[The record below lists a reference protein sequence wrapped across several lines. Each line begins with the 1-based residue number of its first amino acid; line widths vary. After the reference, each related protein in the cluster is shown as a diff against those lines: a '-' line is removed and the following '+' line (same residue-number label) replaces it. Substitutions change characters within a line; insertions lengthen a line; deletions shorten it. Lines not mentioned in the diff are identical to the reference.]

1 MVMSSTLVS
10 ELPRAPVPVTRWSN
24 EFLDRMRGV
33 ADPVTDPLAR
43 ELFDLEG
50 PPGLIRMTRALED
63 WEAPIPDTLPASMR
77 EWFATP
83 VAYPAFVDPAKIR
96 VAEQLFV
103 EYGPVS
109 TVALLLCAV
118 PHFFTNPAGARS
130 FYLARIFSPESLR
143 NRLLEITQFITS
155 FTQYGGLAQF
165 WLAPA
170 QRNAA
175 GSPLDVRKGAGIVTV
190 QKLRMIHAGIRI
202 MLALPRDPE
211 RRWDADRCGKPIN
224 QEDLC
229 EAILCFCFCTID
241 ALAKLGIEQTLPQ
254 QEATLCAWKTVGHL
268 LGLSDELQ
276 PVDVAEARGL
286 HKVLFERSCTET
298 RESKV
303 LVRELIH
310 IMRGIVPWGLGRV
323 PSTLMRYLLG
333 RRVAD
338 QLDVPRSRLLEAA
351 LVATRWLWRDHR
363 LFSRLARL
371 ISPSIVRWM
380 STREASRG
388 HPMLPDAFANEL
400 GSHRR

>member
-1 MVMSSTLVS
+1 VS
-10 ELPRAPVPVTRWSN
+10 ELPKDHVPQTRWSG
-24 EFLDRMRGV
+24 EFLDRMRLVGDPE
-33 ADPVTDPLAR
+33 ADALAR

-63 WEAPIPDTLPASMR
+63 WEAPIPETLPASMR
-77 EWFATP
+77 EWFARP
-83 VAYPAFVDPAKIR
+83 VPYPAFVDPAKIH

-109 TVALLLCAV
+109 TVALLMCAV

-130 FYLARIFSPESLR
+130 FYLAKIFSPESLR

-170 QRNAA
+170 QRDATA
-175 GSPLDVRKGAGIVTV
+175 GPLGVRKGPGVVTV
-190 QKLRMIHAGIRI
+190 QKLRMIHAGIRL

-211 RRWDADRCGKPIN
+211 RRWNADRCGKPIN

-229 EAILCFCFCTID
+229 EAVLCFCFCTID
-241 ALAKLGIEQTLPQ
+241 ALAKLGIEQSPAQ

-276 PVDVAEARGL
+276 PVDVEEGRAL

-298 RESKV
+298 HESKV
-303 LVRELIH
+303 LIQEIVH
-310 IMRGIVPWGLGRV
+310 IMQGIVPWGLGRV
-323 PSTLMRYLLG
+323 PPTLMRYLMG

-338 QLDVPRSRLLEAA
+338 QLDVPRSPLLEGV
-351 LVATRWLWRDHR
+351 LVGTRWLWRDHR
-363 LFSRLARL
+363 VFFRLARL
-371 ISPSIVRWM
+371 ISPSLVRWM
-380 STREASRG
+380 SARDSSRG
-388 HPMLPDAFANEL
+388 HPLLPDALANEL
-400 GSHRR
+400 GSHRA